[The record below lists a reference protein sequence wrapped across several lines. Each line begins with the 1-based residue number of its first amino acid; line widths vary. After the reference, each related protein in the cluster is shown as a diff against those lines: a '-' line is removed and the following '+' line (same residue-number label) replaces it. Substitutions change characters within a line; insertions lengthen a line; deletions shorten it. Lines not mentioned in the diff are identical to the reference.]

1 MTFSQSVKTCLSK
14 YGSITGRASRSEY
27 WWFVLFSFLLQM
39 FGAFVG
45 ILIAGP
51 TGGEGVRAIVSLA
64 LLIPSITVA
73 ARRMHDINK
82 SGWNQLWPLTII
94 GIPFYIYWLCKDGDK
109 EANRFGEPVT
119 QAEA

>member
-1 MTFSQSVKTCLSK
+1 
-14 YGSITGRASRSEY
+14 
-27 WWFVLFSFLLQM
+27 M